1 MNKKIIIG
9 LICFFTVVLVA
20 ILITLYFVK
29 SNNVI
34 GKNEKIEVNA
44 SDEILKNI
52 SFNGM
57 KYGDKI
63 EEKMKNLVLD
73 AMSYK
78 YEYKKI
84 GIADKNDLISGLYYY
99 SEILDLDKFIF
110 TGIED
115 ANIMYNNKKLTTV
128 SEFKNILGEG
138 KIKNKETSNNRDSY
152 SIVYYGKTLNLE
164 LLIINNQVCNL
175 YLTENM

>member
-1 MNKKIIIG
+1 M
-9 LICFFTVVLVA
+9 
-20 ILITLYFVK
+20 
-29 SNNVI
+29 
-34 GKNEKIEVNA
+34 

-78 YEYKKI
+78 YKYKEI
-84 GIADKNDLISGLYYY
+84 GIADKNDLISGLYFNAT
-99 SEILDLDKFIF
+99 ILDVNNN
-110 TGIED
+110 TTNGIVD

-128 SEFKNILGEG
+128 SDFKNILGEG
-138 KIKNKETSNNRDSY
+138 KIKNKETTTNGDSY

-164 LLIINNQVCNL
+164 LYIINNQVCNV
-175 YLTENM
+175 YLRENT